1 MIELLGTFDL
11 EAQPD
16 GRIVVERLQPMHDL
30 LDLLQEPRSLAG
42 IELLLTARTG
52 RRNPEALG
60 RSKRDGGSA
69 FRTLQAKSPD
79 IGYAKHDELFKRH
92 VVRVALR
99 WESVKMA
106 TVAYELKVIRETV
119 LSIRARVD
127 IIERVLRKMNPEAY
141 AAAFR
146 DAETTPPDA
155 AGEDPA
161 Q

>member
-1 MIELLGTFDL
+1 
-11 EAQPD
+11 
-16 GRIVVERLQPMHDL
+16 
-30 LDLLQEPRSLAG
+30 
-42 IELLLTARTG
+42 
-52 RRNPEALG
+52 
-60 RSKRDGGSA
+60 
-69 FRTLQAKSPD
+69 
-79 IGYAKHDELFKRH
+79 
-92 VVRVALR
+92 
-99 WESVKMA
+99 MA